1 MHPSKTPLSVDEF
14 LNILSHHYDTLLKEK
29 VPARDRR
36 ILVSIGLQLNRG
48 LFITEN
54 QSKILVKIL
63 KENIEVFKEI
73 DSDLEKL
80 VENPVWSKEFRK
92 IQRVRKIYKSITE
105 ENAMVVEF
113 SYDKRLKN
121 KFFEVSASLDGSI
134 IASGPRHYTINFSER
149 NILLVVEKLLKE
161 DFEIEAKIME
171 FYQEISEITKKQEI
185 TFELFST
192 TNEKFKNIVKSN
204 VGDIAEGNLLLLNDR
219 AIRHGYQ
226 VFQKIP
232 KNSLISAIA
241 QRRGTRIYIN
251 PKEFTLAEVFDA
263 LDKLNRFPLL
273 TIFDGHGAVHDKKCL
288 NLLKFSVD
296 AVLPNTAVGIYFRY
310 EKSNDSDQFNAAISE
325 YGYNKILTDTTKVVG
340 ISNNKVPKF
349 FVKSGWY
356 PETVI
361 SFTNSFRNNKAMVY
375 CDKVDLIIYYC
386 DNCPMNGVEVVSLQ
400 VSN

>member
-1 MHPSKTPLSVDEF
+1 MHPSKAPLSVDEF

-29 VPARDRR
+29 ISARDRR

-63 KENIEVFKEI
+63 KENIDVFKEI
-73 DSDLEKL
+73 DSDLETL
-80 VENPVWSKEFRK
+80 IENPVWSKEFRK
-92 IQRVRKIYKSITE
+92 IQRVRKIYKSITD

-121 KFFEVSASLDGSI
+121 KFFELTASLDGSI

-161 DFEIEAKIME
+161 DFDIEPKIME
-171 FYQEISEITKKQEI
+171 FFQEIAEITKKQEI

-192 TNEKFKNIVKSN
+192 KNEKFKEIVKSN
-204 VGDIAEGNLLLLNDR
+204 VGDINEENLLLLNDR

-241 QRRGTRIYIN
+241 QRRNTKIYIN
-251 PKEFTLAEVFDA
+251 PKEFTLEEVVNA
-263 LDKLNRFPLL
+263 LSKLNRFPLL
-273 TIFDGHGAVHDKKCL
+273 TIFDGHGAVHDKKYL
-288 NLLKFSVD
+288 NLLKSSVD
-296 AVLPNTAVGIYFRY
+296 AVIPDADVGIYFRY
-310 EKSNDSDQFNAAISE
+310 ETSNDSYQFNAAIPE
-325 YGYNKILTDTTKVVG
+325 YGYNKILTDTTKVAG

-349 FVKSGWY
+349 FVKSAWY

-361 SFTNSFRNNKAMVY
+361 SFTNSFRNNKAIVY